1 MDKLS
6 QEMFDSLIEMDKDS
20 LSEEQLAFL
29 MARRPYMNDVQRT
42 RFAKEIKLHEDGKL
56 FAPKEEAE
64 SDDEAPVVAKK
75 KVAKTK

>member
-6 QEMFDSLIEMDKDS
+6 QETFDAIIEMDKDS
-20 LSEEQLAFL
+20 LTEDQLAFL

-56 FAPKEEAE
+56 FAPKGDAE
-64 SDDEAPVVAKK
+64 SDEDEAPVAKK

>member
-1 MDKLS
+1 MDKQS

-42 RFAKEIKLHEDGKL
+42 RFVKEIKLHEDGKL
-56 FAPKEEAE
+56 LTPKVEAE
-64 SDDEAPVVAKK
+64 VDEEGEVPAKK
-75 KVAKTK
+75 KVSKK